1 MSGDDFA
8 LATDMCQSSKGI
20 MMAEIRKTLQE
31 LIDEGNELLPRGG
44 DRTSGFREALQP
56 EYLAWRIQ
64 SLLIL
69 RQVGDP
75 MKEAVQELE
84 SDENSRYFYSSSVGS
99 ILGCLKGALALVE
112 PGSSINHEHV
122 GKRTLGVSKT
132 VFVVHGTDA
141 RTKSLVSSFL
151 KSMDLVPVILH
162 EQSNKG
168 LTVIEKFEQHA
179 DVEFAVVLLTPDDVG
194 RIQSGEG
201 VLEPR
206 ARQNVIFELGYFI
219 GRLGRDRVCAIT
231 KGSVE
236 IPSDYSGVLY
246 IPLDDEGEWMTTLK
260 RELKSLPG
268 AGKDE

>member
-1 MSGDDFA
+1 
-8 LATDMCQSSKGI
+8 
-20 MMAEIRKTLQE
+20 MAEIRNKLQE
-31 LIDEGNELLPRGG
+31 LIDEGNELLPLGG
-44 DRTSGFREALQP
+44 DMLSGFREGLQP

-64 SLLIL
+64 SILIL

-84 SDENSRYFYSSSVGS
+84 SDEYSRFFYSSSVGS
-99 ILGCLKGALALVE
+99 ILGCLKGALTLVDTGIPIE
-112 PGSSINHEHV
+112 HGHV
-122 GKRTLGVSKT
+122 GNRPLGVSKT
-132 VFVVHGTDA
+132 VFVVHGRDA

-151 KSMDLVPVILH
+151 KSIDLIPVILH

-168 LTVIEKFEQHA
+168 RTIIEKFEQHA
-179 DVEFAVVLLTPDDVG
+179 DVEFAVVLLTPDDLG
-194 RIQSGEG
+194 GPQSGDG

-246 IPLDDEGEWMTTLK
+246 IPLDDEGAWMTTLK
-260 RELKSLPG
+260 MELGSLAG
-268 AGKDE
+268 AGNNG